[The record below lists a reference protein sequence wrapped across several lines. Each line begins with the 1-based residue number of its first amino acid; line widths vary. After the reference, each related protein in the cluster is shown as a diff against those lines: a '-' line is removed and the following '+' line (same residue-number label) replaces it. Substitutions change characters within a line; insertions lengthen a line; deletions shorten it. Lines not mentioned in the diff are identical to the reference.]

1 MKFPGLLQALTSDPA
16 LRNTLDDVRRRGV
29 TALDL
34 SAVPAYFPILTA
46 AIAEQGSTVL
56 AVTSTYREA
65 EQLVDELSTWLGSDE
80 VVYFPAWETL
90 PHERLSPRA
99 DTVGKRLAALRRI
112 ASDRPPQVV
121 VAPVRSVLQPQV
133 KGLSLIHI

>member
-34 SAVPAYFPILTA
+34 SGVPAYFPILTA

-65 EQLVDELSTWLGSDE
+65 CLLYTS
-80 VVYFPAWETL
+80 P
-90 PHERLSPRA
+90 SPR
-99 DTVGKRLAALRRI
+99 D
-112 ASDRPPQVV
+112 S
-121 VAPVRSVLQPQV
+121 
-133 KGLSLIHI
+133 